1 MNVMINKYYPW
12 GGEFTACKDNSSVA
26 VVLLNI
32 EYNPPNT
39 VAIYGTLK
47 TENIG
52 IEKIVANTISNPY
65 IRYILLCGEEIRGHR
80 SGSSLI
86 SLSENGIDKN
96 HRIINAP
103 GAIPYIENLDKKAIE
118 RFQKQIKIID
128 MIGEK
133 NNIKIDKK
141 INELLKESKSCYG
154 KSYIAIKIIQKT
166 IIVNDKR
173 ALHSKIFVDY
183 LGKIKKRGE

>member
-1 MNVMINKYYPW
+1 MKNKYYPW
-12 GGEFTACKDNSSVA
+12 GGEYTTCKDKSSVA

-39 VAIYGTLK
+39 VAIYGPLK

-52 IEKIVANTISNPY
+52 IEKIVANTISNPH
-65 IRYILLCGEEIRGHR
+65 IRYILICGDEITGHR

-86 SLSENGIDKN
+86 SLSKYGIDKN
-96 HRIINAP
+96 HRITNAP
-103 GAIPYIENLDKKAIE
+103 GAIPFIENLDEKAIK
-118 RFQKQIKIID
+118 RFQKQIKVID

-133 NNIKIDKK
+133 NKKNIDKK
-141 INELLKESKSCYG
+141 INSLLKNELSCYG
-154 KSYIAIKIIQKT
+154 ESYIAIKIIPKT
-166 IIVNDKR
+166 IRVNDKR
-173 ALHSKIFVDY
+173 ALHSKIFVGY